1 MQALTVASLGPG
13 WIRLHPESAKV
24 PENIISL
31 QQLKPGL
38 PPEVA
43 NAQSNVGKDC
53 DYVCKGETEEELM
66 KNAEQHAVQDHHY
79 KLEEIM
85 TPELQQKIKSHIK
98 RS

>member
-1 MQALTVASLGPG
+1 MYA
-13 WIRLHPESAKV
+13 
-24 PENIISL
+24 
-31 QQLKPGL
+31 
-38 PPEVA
+38 
-43 NAQSNVGKDC
+43 KDC

-85 TPELQQKIKSHIK
+85 TPELQEKIKSHIK